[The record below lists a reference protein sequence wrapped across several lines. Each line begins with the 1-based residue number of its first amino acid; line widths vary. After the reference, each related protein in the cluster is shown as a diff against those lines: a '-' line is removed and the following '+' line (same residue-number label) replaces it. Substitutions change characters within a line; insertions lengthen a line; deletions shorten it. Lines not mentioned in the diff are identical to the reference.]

1 MNKEARLLT
10 GWVAGNLVDTAVTHL
25 GVNQGLGEWIHGTV
39 NDVLLRD
46 GRLDTQAIVKTGL
59 TVMYAGLYAL
69 AHAPSENGRYK
80 YKYVMEK
87 TLEIGNLI
95 IWGAVV
101 WNIAQVAINQWSK

>member
-1 MNKEARLLT
+1 MNKETRLIT
-10 GWVAGNLVDTAVTHL
+10 GWVAGNLADTVVTHM
-25 GVNQGLGEWIHGTV
+25 GVYQGLREFIHGTV
-39 NDVLLRD
+39 NDVLLQD
-46 GRLDTQAIVKTGL
+46 GKLGTQAIVKTGL

-69 AHAPSENGRYK
+69 ANLTPENGRYK

-101 WNIAQVAINQWSK
+101 WNIAQVVLNQWTK